1 MDGKHS
7 DSSPGD
13 RGGLT
18 LSKGGAYGT
27 APRMTAEKMSISGTS
42 AHGPAATLLERVLA
56 CPSCHGAELA
66 LGPLGAE
73 CRTCGR
79 KGTAF
84 DGVLD
89 FVPEQALS
97 ERDREELAA
106 QANAVDKYYEN
117 EEKLSCHWDR
127 SSADDLTRMVE
138 PHGKLVLDL
147 GCGTASAG
155 AAFVRAGA
163 MVLGCDLSRSCL
175 AVARTRLDGVVRAD
189 AKELPF
195 RDACFD
201 VVVAR
206 GALHHMAEPE
216 LAVREVRR
224 VLKPGGTAIFAD
236 PREFAWLEPV
246 KHALRKNDDSFSHDH
261 HAYPADEYSALI
273 ARELDVEEARA
284 WYPLGILAT
293 VGLDLLPLPRLL
305 PKRAIANAFLGL
317 DRRLTRTPLGGAG
330 QLLVVKARRRA

>member
-1 MDGKHS
+1 MIAERTS
-7 DSSPGD
+7 L
-13 RGGLT
+13 GGT
-18 LSKGGAYGT
+18 H
-27 APRMTAEKMSISGTS
+27 
-42 AHGPAATLLERVLA
+42 AHGPAATLLERALA
-56 CPSCHGAELA
+56 CPSCHGTDLA
-66 LGPLGAE
+66 LDPGGAT

-79 KGTAF
+79 RGSAF

-89 FVPEQALS
+89 FVAEAALS

-106 QANAVDKYYEN
+106 QANAVGKYYEN

-127 SSADDLTRMVE
+127 SSADDLAKMVE

-163 MVLGCDLSRSCL
+163 MVLGCDLSRACL
-175 AVARTRLDGVVRAD
+175 AVARERLDGVVRAD

-195 RDACFD
+195 RDAIFD
-201 VVVAR
+201 YVVAR
-206 GALHHMAEPE
+206 GALHHMSEPG

-224 VLKPGGTAIFAD
+224 VLKPGGVALFAD
-236 PREFAWLEPV
+236 PREFAWLEPIKRV
-246 KHALRKNDDSFSHDH
+246 LRKDDDSFSHDH

-273 ARELDVEEARA
+273 GRELQVEEAGA
-284 WYPLGILAT
+284 WYPFGIIVT
-293 VGLDLLPLPRLL
+293 VGLDLLPLPRVL
-305 PKRAIANAFLGL
+305 PKRALARAFLGL

-330 QLLVVKARRRA
+330 QLLVVKARRTC